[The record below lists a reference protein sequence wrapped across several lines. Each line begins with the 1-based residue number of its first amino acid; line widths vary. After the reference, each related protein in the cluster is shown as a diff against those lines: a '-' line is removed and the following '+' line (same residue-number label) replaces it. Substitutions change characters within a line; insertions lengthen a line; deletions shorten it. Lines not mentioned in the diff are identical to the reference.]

1 MQGLLLTLTLLCYT
15 CLAQA
20 QAVPPA
26 QRWDVFL
33 LRDPLSADTTTLS
46 FINLLSGE
54 ASEIAVK
61 GSRFTVTTL
70 GVIYQDGE
78 DREVKLAQSDGT
90 VRKHPFVD
98 FSPGDHSIDWVVSA
112 DGARIAWTI
121 ARQLADESLTTTTW
135 LADSDGDN
143 LRELLVDRPRAG
155 IRLLP
160 VAFRPR
166 SEQLIMEVR
175 AAEVVATGPYLL
187 RTGLFVLD
195 FATSEVTSRQL
206 PGEQDCYCA
215 FGIGAN
221 VMLRL
226 TRSGAGGFA
235 AEVFELET
243 DQAGVVEALSV
254 AEYPYAG
261 NLIVS
266 ADGSLAVYAMSQVE
280 DENSDDSRFRTV
292 LTRIDLLA
300 ARQEIIS
307 RPVPTVVRPIAFSED
322 NSALLF
328 TTANEG
334 GTWKLRLADQA
345 ISKVADG
352 VYLGRMI
359 DS

>member
-1 MQGLLLTLTLLCYT
+1 MPKLLLTLSLLCCA
-15 CLAQA
+15 CLVGA

-26 QRWDVFL
+26 QRWDVFN
-33 LRDPLSADTTTLS
+33 LRDLQNAEAAPLS

-54 ASEIAVK
+54 AVEVAAQ
-61 GSRFTVTTL
+61 GSRFSVTSL
-70 GVIYQDGE
+70 GVIYLDGE
-78 DREVKLAQSDGT
+78 DRTVKLAQTDGT
-90 VRKHPFVD
+90 IRRHPFID
-98 FSPGDHSIDWVVSA
+98 FAPGDHSIDWVVSA

-121 ARQLADESLTTTTW
+121 GRQLADESLATTTW

-143 LRELLVDRPRAG
+143 LRELLADRPRIG

-175 AAEVVATGPYLL
+175 AAEVIEAAPYRL

-195 FATSEVTSRQL
+195 FANGEVASRPL
-206 PGEQDCYCA
+206 PGERNCYCA
-215 FGIGAN
+215 YGVGAD
-221 VMLRL
+221 VALRL
-226 TRSGAGGFA
+226 TRTSAGGFA

-243 DQAGVVEALSV
+243 DQARVIAAPPV
-254 AEYPYAG
+254 ADYPYAG

-266 ADGSLAVYAMSQVE
+266 ADGSLAIYALSQV
-280 DENSDDSRFRTV
+280 DELAGAGSGFRTV
-292 LTRIDLLA
+292 LARIDLIA

-307 RPVPTVVRPIAFSED
+307 RPVPALVRPIAFSED

-328 TTANEG
+328 TTASDG
-334 GTWKLRLADQA
+334 GTWKLRLLDGA

-352 VYLGRMI
+352 VYLGRI
-359 DS
+359 VES

>member
-1 MQGLLLTLTLLCYT
+1 MQRLLPTLLLLFCT
-15 CLAQA
+15 CLVQA

-26 QRWDVFL
+26 QHWDVFL
-33 LRDPLSADTTTLS
+33 LRDPASAETTTLS

-54 ASEIAVK
+54 ASEVEAQ
-61 GSRFTVTTL
+61 GSQFALTTL
-70 GVIYQDGE
+70 GVIYLDNE
-78 DREVKLAQSDGT
+78 DKAVKLAQNDGT
-90 VRKHPFVD
+90 IRKHHFID
-98 FSPGDHSIDWVVSA
+98 LAASDHSIDWVVSA

-121 ARQLADESLTTTTW
+121 ARQLADETLTTTTW

-143 LRELLVDRPRAG
+143 LRELLADRPRAG

-175 AAEVVATGPYLL
+175 TAEVVGTSPYML
-187 RTGLFVLD
+187 RAGLFVLD
-195 FATSEVTSRQL
+195 FATGDINSRQL
-206 PGEQDCYCA
+206 PGEQHCYCA
-215 FGIGAN
+215 FGVGAD

-226 TRSGAGGFA
+226 VQSDAGGFVA
-235 AEVFELET
+235 KVFALESGQT
-243 DQAGVVEALSV
+243 KVIEALPV
-254 AEYPYAG
+254 ADFPYAG
-261 NLIVS
+261 NLLVS
-266 ADGSLAVYAMSQVE
+266 ADDSLAVYAMSQVE
-280 DENSDDSRFRTV
+280 GEAGADSRFRTV
-292 LTRIDLLA
+292 LARIDLLA

-307 RPVPTVVRPIAFSED
+307 RSLPTVVRPIAFSED

-328 TTANEG
+328 TTVNAG

>member
-1 MQGLLLTLTLLCYT
+1 MQRLLSTLLLLCCT
-15 CLAQA
+15 CLVQA

-26 QRWDVFL
+26 QHWDVFL
-33 LRDPLSADTTTLS
+33 LRDATSAETTTLS

-54 ASEIAVK
+54 ANEVEAQ
-61 GSRFTVTTL
+61 GSQFTLTTL
-70 GVIYQDGE
+70 GVIYLDSA
-78 DREVKLAQSDGT
+78 DKAVKLAQNDGT
-90 VRKHPFVD
+90 VRKHPFIELAA
-98 FSPGDHSIDWVVSA
+98 SDHSIDWVVSA

-135 LADSDGDN
+135 LAESDGDN
-143 LRELLVDRPRAG
+143 LRELLVDRPRTG

-160 VAFRPR
+160 VAFRSR
-166 SEQLIMEVR
+166 SQQLIMEVR
-175 AAEVVATGPYLL
+175 TAEVVETGPYLL
-187 RTGLFVLD
+187 RSGLFVLD
-195 FATSEVTSRQL
+195 FATGDVNSRQL

-215 FGIGAN
+215 FGIGAD

-226 TRSGAGGFA
+226 VPSAAGGFVA
-235 AEVFELET
+235 KVFPLESNQT
-243 DQAGVVEALSV
+243 MVVEALPV
-254 AEYPYAG
+254 AEFPYAG

-266 ADGSLAVYAMSQVE
+266 GDDSLAVYALSQVAGE
-280 DENSDDSRFRTV
+280 AGADSRFRSV
-292 LTRIDLLA
+292 LARIDLLA

-307 RPVPTVVRPIAFSED
+307 RTLPTVVRPIAFSED

-328 TTANEG
+328 TTVNAG

>member
-1 MQGLLLTLTLLCYT
+1 MQGLLLTLLLLCCT

-26 QRWDVFL
+26 QHRDVFS
-33 LRDPLSADTTTLS
+33 LRDPASADTTTLS

-54 ASEIAVK
+54 ASEVEAK
-61 GSRFTVTTL
+61 GSQFKLTTL
-70 GVIYQDGE
+70 GVIYLDSE
-78 DREVKLAQSDGT
+78 DKAVKLAQNNGT
-90 VRKHPFVD
+90 IRKHPFID
-98 FSPGDHSIDWVVSA
+98 FAASDHSIDWVVSA

-121 ARQLADESLTTTTW
+121 TRQLADESLTTTTW

-143 LRELLVDRPRAG
+143 LRELLADRPRVG

-175 AAEVVATGPYLL
+175 AAEVVETGPYML

-195 FATSEVTSRQL
+195 FATSDVNSRQL

-215 FGIGAN
+215 FGVGAD

-226 TRSGAGGFA
+226 MRSGAGGFV
-235 AEVFELET
+235 AEVFALESDRT
-243 DQAGVVEALSV
+243 NVVEALPV
-254 AEYPYAG
+254 ADYPYAG

-266 ADGSLAVYAMSQVE
+266 GDDSLAVYAMSQVE
-280 DENSDDSRFRTV
+280 DEAGDDSRFRT
-292 LTRIDLLA
+292 LLARIDLLA
-300 ARQEIIS
+300 ARQEIVS
-307 RPVPTVVRPIAFSED
+307 RPIPTVVRPIAFSED

-328 TTANEG
+328 TTVNEG